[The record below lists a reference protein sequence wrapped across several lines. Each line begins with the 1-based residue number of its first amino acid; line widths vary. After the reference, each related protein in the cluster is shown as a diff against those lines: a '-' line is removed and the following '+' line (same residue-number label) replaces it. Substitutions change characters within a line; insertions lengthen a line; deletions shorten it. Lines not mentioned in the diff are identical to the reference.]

1 MQTLIIFISIIA
13 FIATLVLWYTI
24 KERLKENE
32 YEVDFFFHHLNDI
45 PNFIKLIS
53 KEQTSDKKKKYI
65 NLITAFAISLISLI
79 ISVVVLLIGYNQ

>member
-1 MQTLIIFISIIA
+1 MQTLISIISIIA

-65 NLITAFAISLISLI
+65 NLITVFTITLMSLI
-79 ISVVVLLIGYNQ
+79 ISVVVLLIDYNQ